1 MYLYFHV
8 KLYMYIYTSFIGL
21 LMLDF
26 SVQEWNHGKYNGE
39 TRCDHMLNEMTEVN
53 LNEIHEPPCDM
64 YFVNVI
70 RMDDVCISCIVLDR
84 VMCGCVT

>member
-1 MYLYFHV
+1 MYLYFHEN
-8 KLYMYIYTSFIGL
+8 YICIFTRLFIGL

-64 YFVNVI
+64 LFCKCDSY
-70 RMDDVCISCIVLDR
+70 
-84 VMCGCVT
+84 G